1 MKTSGHFR
9 LFGTLKIG
17 HALHPGVQRVQ
28 SWPFKN
34 LTYHGSNR
42 QDFVFFRPPGIEEG
56 GFKLHPDI
64 VWYGKVLLLF
74 SVQARTDDNGTFEE
88 FLCAFVSVLE
98 TMGPRDA
105 DRYESLHKQGSRH
118 LYELDP
124 EVMHLSLR
132 KRRKA
137 AKLHNF

>member
-1 MKTSGHFR
+1 MAPIDMTLCSSGPQALKKAASSCILTSC
-9 LFGTLKIG
+9 
-17 HALHPGVQRVQ
+17 
-28 SWPFKN
+28 
-34 LTYHGSNR
+34 
-42 QDFVFFRPPGIEEG
+42 
-56 GFKLHPDI
+56 
-64 VWYGKVLLLF
+64 GKVLLLF

-105 DRYESLHKQGSRH
+105 DRYESLHKQGSRL